1 MPERASYEEAAA
13 LIPKYLRPGLMTN
26 LADPAGL
33 RRDELRILKLENG
46 LFILRRRES
55 WEALSFLMTSGPV
68 PELPGMVVTEIPNSQ
83 RVTGAAEIFKDA
95 GYRVILERVRLA
107 RRARGAEESG
117 SPDAAGSAGGFAG
130 TEISPALPGEA
141 EAVAELLRGSFDAL
155 TGCLPGEAQL
165 REDIDR
171 GLVLAARSGSVW
183 VRNTSSMAFLW
194 YTVNAGRGNAARM
207 PTSSISSRS
216 AACRAVSPASTLPP
230 AVTSHRL
237 GRFLH
242 SGERRWMSS
251 LPSGEKTHACT
262 TRWNSPSLSDVTS
275 RTAVLPVGRRFSS

>member
-171 GLVLAARSGSVW
+171 GLVLAARSGSVIAG
-183 VRNTSSMAFLW
+183 VLRFSL
-194 YTVNAGRGNAARM
+194 AGRRGEIRQLAVERSFRGEGIGGELVDALIGKYPGAGLTVWTGRENAAALAVYEKRGFCRDGY
-207 PTSSISSRS
+207 TSQ
-216 AACRAVSPASTLPP
+216 
-230 AVTSHRL
+230 
-237 GRFLH
+237 
-242 SGERRWMSS
+242 
-251 LPSGEKTHACT
+251 
-262 TRWNSPSLSDVTS
+262 
-275 RTAVLPVGRRFSS
+275 VLMKG